1 LLIINYLT
9 LCEVITIYMA
19 KDGVEGELWKH
30 GRSMEGENGGT
41 PSIVND

>member
-1 LLIINYLT
+1 
-9 LCEVITIYMA
+9 MA
-19 KDGVEGELWKH
+19 KDGVEGALWKH